1 MVKNLS
7 GGGKSKQ
14 QGRKFT
20 SNNASRSA
28 LRLSTNE
35 LEVYG
40 IVIKVFGG
48 GRVSVQTVNESLGEL
63 QMIIRHKFKKR
74 NSNVI
79 VGSIILCGLREW
91 EGPDHFKTCDILE
104 LYDQDEHN
112 LLKSIPT
119 THIHTLDKFTHNIH
133 TTHTTHTHNLLE
145 FAFELRDHELNY
157 HDTQDNHSNDSNHDI
172 HIHDI

>member
-20 SNNASRSA
+20 SNASRSS

-91 EGPDHFKTCDILE
+91 EGPDNFKTCDLLE

-119 THIHTLDKFTHNIH
+119 THIHALDKFTHNIDTLH
-133 TTHTTHTHNLLE
+133 THTHT
-145 FAFELRDHELNY
+145 FAFDNNHNY
-157 HDTQDNHSNDSNHDI
+157 LDKDKDKDILHNNDI
-172 HIHDI
+172 FIHDI

>member
-20 SNNASRSA
+20 SNASRSA
-28 LRLSTNE
+28 LRLSSNE

-91 EGPDHFKTCDILE
+91 EGPDNFKTCDLLE

-119 THIHTLDKFTHNIH
+119 THIQALDKFTHDID
-133 TTHTTHTHNLLE
+133 TAHTHNFIE
-145 FAFELRDHELNY
+145 FAFDN
-157 HDTQDNHSNDSNHDI
+157 HDTDNLQHNNDI